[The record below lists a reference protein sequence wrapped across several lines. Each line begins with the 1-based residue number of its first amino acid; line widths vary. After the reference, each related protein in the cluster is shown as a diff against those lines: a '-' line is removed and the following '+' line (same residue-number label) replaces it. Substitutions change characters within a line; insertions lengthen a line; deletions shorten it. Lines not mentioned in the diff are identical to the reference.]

1 MKLDFPEKQRSFQA
15 MPHGGKRPGSG
26 RKAKNPKTILA
37 RIDKV
42 TAATILAQ
50 IDENQVWLRHIKSED
65 ARISLDALKFLTLM
79 RDGKPRQ
86 PIPDHGA
93 PLIQPPVTWHIVDSP
108 MPESK

>member
-1 MKLDFPEKQRSFQA
+1 
-15 MPHGGKRPGSG
+15 MPRGGKRPGSG

-42 TAATILAQ
+42 TAAMILAQ
-50 IDENQVWLRHIKSED
+50 IDENQIWLRHINSEN

-79 RDGKPRQ
+79 RDGKPKQ
-86 PIPDHGA
+86 PLEHSGPDGA
-93 PLIQPPVTWHIVDSP
+93 PLIQPAVTWHIVDSP